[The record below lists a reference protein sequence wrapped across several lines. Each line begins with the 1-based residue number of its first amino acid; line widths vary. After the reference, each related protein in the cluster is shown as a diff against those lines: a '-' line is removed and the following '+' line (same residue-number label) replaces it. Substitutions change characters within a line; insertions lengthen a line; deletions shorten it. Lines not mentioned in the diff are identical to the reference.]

1 MIVGNINIAY
11 AQEGVIG
18 IPETFIRAETDRM
31 FQNFSKQADGV
42 NKLYHFRKLT
52 PLDKQTVIRMNKDA
66 LYSMAVVD
74 TEGGATI
81 TMPEIPEGRYASIL
95 LADNDHY
102 VPFVIYEPGTH
113 KLPTDTKYLA
123 IGIRIQIFDPKDEAE
138 LKLVNGLQDKF
149 IIKTNSADALPAF
162 KWNSKSL
169 DKLRAQYEKESAK
182 YSSWKGMQGPRGKA
196 NEDTR
201 HIAAAAAWGLFP
213 EWDATYLNYSGGHDY
228 TICYTA
234 IYEVPE
240 NNAFWSISVYGS
252 DGYIKHE
259 NNTLNSFNVKLN
271 EDGTFTAFFGSKAAC
286 DDVPNRV
293 DVAEGWNFLMRVYRP
308 GKSVIDEEYKMPEA
322 KPYSR
327 NQANSNSNK

>member
-1 MIVGNINIAY
+1 MKNRIARFNKIIFVIAGLIVGNINIAY
-11 AQEGVIG
+11 AQEGVIV

-162 KWNSKSL
+162 KWNSKSI

-201 HIAAAAAWGLFP
+201 TSQQQHGVCSRMGCHLPQLQWRTRLH
-213 EWDATYLNYSGGHDY
+213 DLLHRYL
-228 TICYTA
+228 
-234 IYEVPE
+234 
-240 NNAFWSISVYGS
+240 
-252 DGYIKHE
+252 
-259 NNTLNSFNVKLN
+259 
-271 EDGTFTAFFGSKAAC
+271 
-286 DDVPNRV
+286 
-293 DVAEGWNFLMRVYRP
+293 
-308 GKSVIDEEYKMPEA
+308 
-322 KPYSR
+322 
-327 NQANSNSNK
+327 